1 MAYLRPAKT
10 EDEVK
15 KTTVSQ
21 IRKDYVKLAE
31 EYNHLLDLDY
41 IYCPQ
46 CGDWKST
53 ANFYSSKETKSG
65 FIHWGCKECIAKAAC
80 DYDKKT
86 NIYTDNAEKAQKVLM
101 LLDLPYMDSVYKN
114 AVQDSNNEI
123 NEKNRK
129 CGWLQYM
136 TMIQSLPNW
145 RGKKWK
151 DSEFGVDA
159 TTPIEFSNRKPRKE
173 IMKIFGSQYST
184 DELLYLQDQYDEWRS
199 RTQVDSKSQETYIIQ
214 ICCQLLDI
222 RNARRDGKDTTK
234 LTDGLSKLMG
244 DAKLQPKQ
252 NVENAATDSLTFGQ
266 LIEKWELEKPIS
278 EPLDEFK
285 DPDHIGKYIRVWFKG
300 ALARALGLDNGFAQ
314 EYDEYVAQYTVDKPH
329 QISNEDEVDE
339 STYSKIFGRS
349 E

>member
-1 MAYLRPAKT
+1 MAFLMTALTP
-10 EDEVK
+10 EEIK
-15 KTTVSQ
+15 KIGVSNV
-21 IRKDYVKLAE
+21 RNSYNKLAE
-31 EYNHLLDLDY
+31 TYNKIVEGDLV
-41 IYCPQ
+41 YCSI
-46 CGDWKST
+46 CGNFIT
-53 ANFYSSKETKSG
+53 RNNFYTDKRYAAGLFPECKSCVLEQVEQRKKKGDPPNEDKSSVQ
-65 FIHWGCKECIAKAAC
+65 
-80 DYDKKT
+80 YVL
-86 NIYTDNAEKAQKVLM
+86 QKM
-101 LLDLPYMDSVYKN
+101 NLPYLDEVYENQCKII
-114 AVQDSNNEI
+114 ADEV
-123 NEKNRK
+123 NEKNRTSPF
-129 CGWLQYM
+129 LQYI
-136 TMIQSLPNW
+136 TMIKSLRQYNGLTW
-145 RGKKWK
+145 AN
-151 DSEFGVDA
+151 SQFGTEA